1 MRMLKALRINHPP
14 AIVSAIVLA
23 VAVIVASPAKAIV
36 TPPRLLLIDE
46 FSLGLAPTVIAEVL
60 PVIRRIAARG
70 AAVLLVEQSVNVA
83 LSVSDH
89 AYVMEK
95 GEIGYSGPAGELR
108 ARPDLLRAAYLEG
121 LAHALHIDRREA

>member
-1 MRMLKALRINHPP
+1 MLGL
-14 AIVSAIVLA
+14 
-23 VAVIVASPAKAIV
+23 AKAVV

-60 PVIRRIAARG
+60 PVIRRIADRG
-70 AAVLLVEQSVNVA
+70 SAVLLVEQSVNVA
-83 LSVSDH
+83 LSVADH

-108 ARPDLLRAAYLEG
+108 ARPDLLQAAYLEG
-121 LAHALHIDRREA
+121 LAHALHIDQPEA